1 MDDQSP
7 FIEELAAA
15 TPTPG
20 GGGAA
25 GHAGM
30 LAAALAQMVA
40 RLSLGRR
47 KYADHFPELEEILE
61 KAKGLQAEFEQAV
74 KDDAHVYKRVITVLS
89 YQNDKN
95 EKATTQA
102 IEDALIG
109 AAQVPLSVIQL
120 SEQLTKIAERLVEIG
135 LEHAQ
140 ADAAAAIF
148 LAQGISK
155 TSLLNIK
162 ANMREVSDKKLKTSW
177 VNKGTRLVKEINLI
191 ADRVEAKL
199 SESLSQPRSA
209 SSNRRRRRRSK

>member
-1 MDDQSP
+1 MNDINQFLTD
-7 FIEELAAA
+7 LKAA

-25 GHAGM
+25 GLAGA
-30 LAAALAQMVA
+30 LAAALTQMVA
-40 RLSLGRR
+40 GLSLGRR
-47 KYADHFPELEEILE
+47 KYADHHPELQEILDQ
-61 KAKGLQAEFEQAV
+61 AAQLQTDFEQAV
-74 KDDAHVYKRVITVLS
+74 HDDAHVYKRVIMVLS
-89 YQNDKN
+89 HQNDKN

-109 AAQVPLSVIQL
+109 AAQVPLNVIQL
-120 SEQLTKIAERLVEIG
+120 AQRLVQLAERLIEIG

-162 ANMREVSDKKLKTSW
+162 ANMREVGNPKLKTSW
-177 VNKGTRLVKEINLI
+177 INKGTRLVDSINEA
-191 ADRVEAKL
+191 ADRVEAQLSEKL
-199 SESLSQPRSA
+199 SKPHSA
-209 SSNRRRRRRSK
+209 DRKRRRRRSN